1 MAPKSLATKTRDPK
15 TRKRLPPDVRRS
27 LLLEKAA
34 EIILAE
40 GQAGLS
46 MEILAQRS
54 GVSVPLVYHHF
65 KNRAALLLAMFE
77 IYWAEYD
84 KEAATIP
91 KGLPLEE
98 HLRKTFQVYLRVRQ
112 KHPAFW
118 RLQPE
123 RSVEPEVEAIRTKR
137 LDKRTAV
144 WAEFFQRRYGLD
156 HGTAMLAVGMVFGSL
171 RAGLDHYFREGGDPE
186 AIERLGFAF
195 ATAGLKQFAKS
206 APRGGEARRG
216 TRRAETSLAP
226 PENLNAFD

>member
-1 MAPKSLATKTRDPK
+1 MSSATKAREPK
-15 TRKRLPPDVRRS
+15 MRKRLPPDVRRS

-40 GQAGLS
+40 GQSALS
-46 MEILAQRS
+46 IEVLAQRA

-65 KNRAALLLAMFE
+65 KSRAALLLTMFE

-84 KEAATIP
+84 KQAATIP
-91 KGLPLEE
+91 RGLPLEE
-98 HLRKTFQVYLRVRQ
+98 HLKRTFQVYLKVRH

-123 RSVEPEVEAIRTKR
+123 RSVEPEVEAVRSAR
-137 LDKRTAV
+137 LEKRTAA
-144 WAEFFQRRYGLD
+144 WAKFFQRHYGLD
-156 HGTAMLAVGMVFGSL
+156 HRTAMLAVGMVFGAL
-171 RAGLDHYFREGGDPE
+171 RAGLDHYFKEGGDPK

-206 APRGGEARRG
+206 APRRGGARRG
-216 TRRAETSLAP
+216 ARKAERSLAP
-226 PENLNAFD
+226 PAKLNSFD